1 MSPMRAGLLLG
12 IKEVFVGMPKLVVVV
27 EEPLLMER
35 DWCFTREVIEQ
46 KDICRKPGEAVAVV
60 N

>member
-1 MSPMRAGLLLG
+1 ML
-12 IKEVFVGMPKLVVVV
+12 KLVVVV
-27 EEPLLMER
+27 EEPLLMES
-35 DWCFTREVIEQ
+35 WLVLHPGGNGQ